1 MLKINKVVKSEMK
14 PYTNMFFQSIA
25 SFIGNINCDRNVSIN
40 ELIAFYVKEA
50 TLLKM
55 DDDTDEI
62 GNAYLSVAI
71 LLAFIER
78 LSTPFRKLS
87 SVNAIL
93 SNEDFNTEDMIA
105 ECTGILAKSMFEGN
119 EERADECLAS
129 MAELVKKLLQEEEDD
144 CSEFDESDEPDTLSE
159 SEEAKLAELRRK
171 VNDEPIPKEWA
182 TPI

>member
-1 MLKINKVVKSEMK
+1 MLKINKVVKNGMK
-14 PYTNMFFQSIA
+14 PNTNMFFQSIA
-25 SFIGNINCDRNVSIN
+25 SFIGNINFDRNVSVN
-40 ELIAFYVKEA
+40 ELIAFYVKKS

-55 DDDTDEI
+55 EDDTDEI

-78 LSTPFRKLS
+78 LSTPFKKLS

-93 SNEDFNTEDMIA
+93 SNENFNTEDMIA

-119 EERADECLAS
+119 EEHADESLAS

-144 CSEFDESDEPDTLSE
+144 CSEFDESDEPDTLLE
-159 SEEAKLAELRRK
+159 SEEAKLAELSRK
-171 VNDEPIPKEWA
+171 VNDEPVSKE
-182 TPI
+182 